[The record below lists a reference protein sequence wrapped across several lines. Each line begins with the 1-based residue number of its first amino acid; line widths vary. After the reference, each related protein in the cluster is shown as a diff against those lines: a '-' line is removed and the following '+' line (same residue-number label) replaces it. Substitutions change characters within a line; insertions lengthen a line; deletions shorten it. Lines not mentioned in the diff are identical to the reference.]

1 MEFESGGAV
10 DGPDAAVADC
20 CAVDDP
26 TMEKRAGVGVGVDPD
41 AAGEGAEAWGAFA
54 GYWSEIGPRR

>member
-10 DGPDAAVADC
+10 DGPGAAVTDC

-26 TMEKRAGVGVGVDPD
+26 EIEKIEGVGVGVDPD
-41 AAGEGAEAWGAFA
+41 AAGEGAETW
-54 GYWSEIGPRR
+54 